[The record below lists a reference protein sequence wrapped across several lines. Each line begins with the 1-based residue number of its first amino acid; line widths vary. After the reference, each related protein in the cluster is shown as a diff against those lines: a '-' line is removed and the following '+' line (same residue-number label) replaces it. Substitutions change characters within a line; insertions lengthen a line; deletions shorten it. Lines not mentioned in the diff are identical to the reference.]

1 VEGAQTTGDLG
12 TGAGQPG
19 VPLVGEIHMT
29 STAVQQPTQPTQ
41 PMTLR
46 QLDGGRE
53 TDRIHA
59 LETEVEQLRTAMAS
73 RAVIEQAKGVLMVL
87 CGCGAQSAFDLLT
100 HISSH
105 THRKVR
111 DVAADV
117 VASASGRRSLPAD
130 VREIVRDACPPAHPA

>member
-1 VEGAQTTGDLG
+1 
-12 TGAGQPG
+12 
-19 VPLVGEIHMT
+19 MT
-29 STAVQQPTQPTQ
+29 ATAVQQQPTQ

-46 QLDGGRE
+46 QLEGGRE
-53 TDRIHA
+53 TDRLRA
-59 LETEVEQLRTAMAS
+59 LEAEVEQLRTAMAS

-87 CGCGAQSAFDLLT
+87 SGCGEQAAFDLLT

-117 VASASGRRSLPAD
+117 VASASGRRALPPD
-130 VREIVRDACPPAHPA
+130 VRAIVRDACPPAHRPA